1 MNANLEIVEKLIH
14 SPDDEKEFKK
24 IKFDEKKIKN
34 QNYNFENIVVDK
46 PWGYEYLFYS
56 SKEVSIWILKILKHQ
71 KTSMH
76 CHPNKKTSLILLEG
90 EADLYTLSK
99 KINLKCGNAVTIDK
113 GVFHRTSSEY
123 EKDILTI

>member
-56 SKEVSIWILKILKHQ
+56 S
-71 KTSMH
+71 
-76 CHPNKKTSLILLEG
+76 
-90 EADLYTLSK
+90 
-99 KINLKCGNAVTIDK
+99 NL
-113 GVFHRTSSEY
+113 
-123 EKDILTI
+123 